1 MERPIDN
8 IDELLRQRL
17 NNAEV
22 PPPPFVWPNVERS
35 LRRRKRRFLV
45 WFLAL
50 GLACAGIWTVWSRP
64 FPSTAEKPGRS
75 TRPVQP
81 LEKTPPRAALPAM
94 PATGGARQPAN
105 AETTAAP
112 ATTETSSR
120 RTAATSSGHKSV
132 GKSGTTRSYTH
143 QVEEQQLM
151 EVDVEKS
158 GVPRSYTRKN
168 PLPDALTHTNTVDV
182 IAPAVDVAGADGS
195 TGVSAVH
202 TPIGV
207 SSPAVSSLMETP
219 DLLPARISTLEAWR
233 RQEAMNRVKPRV
245 NKRKTAKKCYDF
257 HANRQAWLL
266 DAYAGPSFVRKTLST
281 GNPEF
286 RDYVEDRLSTEHR
299 EVAFNAG
306 IRASYLFAENFIVR
320 TGLHYDQFTEKFE
333 YIDPN
338 YIKYTVE
345 IKQDLVN
352 GQWVTVTDTVKI
364 EYGANYVKTYNR
376 FALLDIPLQAALEL
390 RSGPT
395 GISLNLGG
403 SVNVLFRK
411 RGSMLDL
418 NGQPVSFTPD
428 KQKFDVFQSRVGFSL
443 MGSIQWYYH
452 LNPKT
457 RFFAEPYYR
466 YILNPVTKPG
476 YPVKQSYGIAGVR
489 LGVTKILD
497 IE

>member
-1 MERPIDN
+1 M
-8 IDELLRQRL
+8 
-17 NNAEV
+17 A
-22 PPPPFVWPNVERS
+22 
-35 LRRRKRRFLV
+35 LV
-45 WFLAL
+45 
-50 GLACAGIWTVWSRP
+50 
-64 FPSTAEKPGRS
+64 
-75 TRPVQP
+75 
-81 LEKTPPRAALPAM
+81 
-94 PATGGARQPAN
+94 
-105 AETTAAP
+105 
-112 ATTETSSR
+112 
-120 RTAATSSGHKSV
+120 H
-132 GKSGTTRSYTH
+132 
-143 QVEEQQLM
+143 
-151 EVDVEKS
+151 
-158 GVPRSYTRKN
+158 
-168 PLPDALTHTNTVDV
+168 
-182 IAPAVDVAGADGS
+182 
-195 TGVSAVH
+195 
-202 TPIGV
+202 
-207 SSPAVSSLMETP
+207 
-219 DLLPARISTLEAWR
+219 
-233 RQEAMNRVKPRV
+233 PRV
-245 NKRKTAKKCYDF
+245 SKRKAAKKCYDF

-266 DAYAGPSFVRKTLST
+266 DAYAGPSFVHKTLNT

-286 RDYVEDRLSTEHR
+286 RDYVEDRLNTEHR
-299 EVAFNAG
+299 EVAFNG
-306 IRASYLFAENFIVR
+306 GLRASYLFAENFMVR

-428 KQKFDVFQSRVGFSL
+428 KQKFDVFQPRIGFSL

-466 YILNPVTKPG
+466 HILQPVTKPG